1 MALDH
6 IIKQSCRFNI
16 KNPQHRKV
24 NDVLVNLDPEICKSK
39 SQFLIN
45 AAEYYIDHFG
55 KEAFTEARRDD
66 SPYVT
71 KKELKDIEERTV
83 EAAVTEA
90 RNEVIRL
97 LGGVIAGCS
106 NLSALPQRAV
116 TEEVKQEEVAIL
128 KAIAWLILNALQ
140 LVLNV
145 AKVFLLLLGLVGRL
159 FLAFVRA
166 GTP

>member
-24 NDVLVNLDPEICKSK
+24 NDVLVNLDPEIRKSK

-83 EAAVTEA
+83 EA

-116 TEEVKQEEVAIL
+116 TEEVKQEEEPQDDDTISDY
-128 KAIAWLILNALQ
+128 ALSY
-140 LVLNV
+140 LMD
-145 AKVFLLLLGLVGRL
+145 GMEE
-159 FLAFVRA
+159 
-166 GTP
+166 